1 MPNINENMPDLDLLQ
16 STTKSII
23 DGIMHILPAI
33 FILIVGWLAAKF
45 IAYLIAKILN
55 VSKFDNLAARFN
67 VTEMFEKANISL
79 SPSQMIGKFVY
90 YTILLLFFVMATDHL
105 GWTVVS
111 EQISRM
117 INLIPP
123 LLIAIIIFLIGVY
136 FASFLRDVIDATTS
150 SLGISAGKFIS
161 SFVFYFLVALVS
173 ITALEQ
179 ISIDTS
185 IIKQNLV
192 LFIGAILL
200 AGSISYGFASRHIL
214 TNMLATFFS
223 RKTFEVGQIIQ
234 VDDIVGEIV
243 QIDGI
248 SVVIQTE
255 TDKIVMPSQ
264 DLINNRIRIIEN

>member
-136 FASFLRDVIDATTS
+136 FASFLRDVIDCLLYTS
-150 SLGISAGKFIS
+150 DA
-161 SFVFYFLVALVS
+161 A
-173 ITALEQ
+173 
-179 ISIDTS
+179 
-185 IIKQNLV
+185 
-192 LFIGAILL
+192 
-200 AGSISYGFASRHIL
+200 
-214 TNMLATFFS
+214 
-223 RKTFEVGQIIQ
+223 
-234 VDDIVGEIV
+234 DDW
-243 QIDGI
+243 
-248 SVVIQTE
+248 
-255 TDKIVMPSQ
+255 
-264 DLINNRIRIIEN
+264 

>member
-1 MPNINENMPDLDLLQ
+1 M
-16 STTKSII
+16 K
-23 DGIMHILPAI
+23 ILR
-33 FILIVGWLAAKF
+33 
-45 IAYLIAKILN
+45 YLIAKVLH
-55 VSKFDNLAARFN
+55 VSKFDTLANRFN
-67 VTEMFEKANISL
+67 VDEMFEKANISL
-79 SPSQMIGKFVY
+79 TPSQIVGKFVY

-136 FASFLRDVIDATTS
+136 FAGFLRDIINAATS
-150 SLGISAGKFIS
+150 SLGISAGSFIG
-161 SFVFYFLVALVS
+161 SFVYYFLVALVS

-223 RKTFEVGQIIQ
+223 RKTFEVGQVIQ
-234 VDDIVGEIV
+234 IDDIVGEIV
-243 QIDGI
+243 LIDGI

-255 TDKIVMPSQ
+255 TDKVVLPSQ
-264 DLINNRIRIIEN
+264 DLINNRIRIIKG